1 MGVVTVECKIVGVRR
16 KLRYSVAKLPCC
28 RLTVHP
34 TELGFAMLQHLS
46 KSPQDIASGRTYKY
60 SETPGVALAT
70 SKFGKCTA

>member
-1 MGVVTVECKIVGVRR
+1 
-16 KLRYSVAKLPCC
+16 
-28 RLTVHP
+28 LTVHP
-34 TELGFAMLQHLS
+34 TELGFAMLQHVS